1 LCASDVTAI
10 DLFNHLLEI
19 DMDSVHKNFAMYLH
33 AEEDFLKRALRDFR
47 VEERDVSDVELAHL
61 FPDVFKDGEPL
72 PVAA

>member
-1 LCASDVTAI
+1 
-10 DLFNHLLEI
+10 LEI
-19 DMDSVHKNFAMYLH
+19 DMDPVRKNFAMSLH

-61 FPDVFKDGEPL
+61 FPDVLKDGEPL